1 MPQVSTTTPESKAS
15 TFAERIVKRTDE
27 VINSYDIAYLLL
39 IHDLGR
45 AADDYDEE
53 EADRAI
59 KRFLAAVAL
68 LISISTV
75 QARFWVARNLA
86 ELYKVPNWQ
95 SMVNSQE
102 SELSI
107 PGISEQVRQAA
118 ILRMQTAI
126 EEEERMNR
134 KLAALIEDG
143 QASARM
149 LSVLGGISYLSALV
163 DSALGRAEAYNF
175 RKVLDASAM
184 DNVEQEIETQ
194 GRGFFKKKIV
204 IAMLDDRT
212 TALCSRLD
220 GTVWD
225 WDEPIVDPAT
235 GAAKMSSP
243 FIGPQFTPSYHCCR
257 TAVVPFIGVNDDGN
271 DRQAGEWSQRIAA

>member
-1 MPQVSTTTPESKAS
+1 MPQVSTTTPGSKAS
-15 TFAERIVKRTDE
+15 TFAERIVKQTDE
-27 VINSYDIAYLLL
+27 IVNSYDIAYLLL

-45 AADDYDEE
+45 AADNYDEE

-59 KRFLAAVAL
+59 KRFLAAIAL

-95 SMVNSQE
+95 SLVNSQE
-102 SELSI
+102 SELPI
-107 PGISEQVRQAA
+107 PGIPEAARQRA
-118 ILRMQTAI
+118 IVQLKAAI
-126 EEEERMNR
+126 EEEDRMNR

-149 LSVLGGISYLSALV
+149 MSVFGGISYLSALI

-175 RKVLDASAM
+175 RKVLDASATE
-184 DNVEQEIETQ
+184 NVEEEIGSQ
-194 GRGFFKKKIV
+194 GSGFFKKKIV

-235 GAAKMSSP
+235 GASKMFSP
-243 FIGPQFTPSYHCCR
+243 FIGPQFTPAYHCCR
-257 TAVVPFIGVNDDGN
+257 TAVVPFTGVNDDGN
-271 DRQAGEWSQRIAA
+271 ERQAGEWSQ